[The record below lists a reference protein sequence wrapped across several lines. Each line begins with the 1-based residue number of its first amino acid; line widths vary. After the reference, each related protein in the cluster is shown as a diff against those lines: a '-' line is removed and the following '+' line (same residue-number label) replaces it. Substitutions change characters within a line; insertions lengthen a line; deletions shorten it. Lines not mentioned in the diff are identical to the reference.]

1 MISQLSRDD
10 YPIKAVTIGQ
20 LAAEQWS
27 LVPQVAMLRCG
38 WSKSLVLN

>member
-27 LVPQVAMLRCG
+27 SVPQVLRCG